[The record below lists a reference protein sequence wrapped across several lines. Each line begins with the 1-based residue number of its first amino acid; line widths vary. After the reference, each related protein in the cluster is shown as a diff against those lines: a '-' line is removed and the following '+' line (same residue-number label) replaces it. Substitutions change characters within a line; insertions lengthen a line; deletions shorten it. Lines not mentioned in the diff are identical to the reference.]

1 MLVFFFHVRTHTCF
15 LSYYFF
21 APSRYVNKIL
31 IRFFR
36 CAHTKG
42 ESVTQHRRIYIH
54 MILYSY
60 INSRNTNSCRTP
72 FFPVALFTIIF
83 ILKHS
88 FSHLVYLNLV
98 SFPTNSYDGCSRKK
112 IVATWLIPKK
122 VNHTM
127 HGFSFSFSCSVCLF
141 RKEHERKWSER
152 RRNDFRLDFQ
162 LLDTQAS
169 FVFSLSLTMY
179 TYI

>member
-98 SFPTNSYDGCSRKK
+98 SFLTNSYDGCSRKK
-112 IVATWLIPKK
+112 NRSHVINSEKSEPYHAWLFFFFFFFMLCVFIQKGTREKMERTKK
-122 VNHTM
+122 
-127 HGFSFSFSCSVCLF
+127 
-141 RKEHERKWSER
+141 K
-152 RRNDFRLDFQ
+152 
-162 LLDTQAS
+162 
-169 FVFSLSLTMY
+169 
-179 TYI
+179 